1 MLTQTHREGLT
12 DQPDLKSIRHQWNY
26 HPRNR
31 HQTTQP
37 NAAGDSNSN
46 TALLNNMAGAEN
58 SSHTQVIWGTNINT
72 NDVQN
77 KLKNFIHNFELINE
91 ESDEENDEKY
101 IKESHYISK
110 LHEIRQ
116 VD

>member
-1 MLTQTHREGLT
+1 MSNYQKKRGFLDPNRMM
-12 DQPDLKSIRHQWNY
+12 QPPTFD
-26 HPRNR
+26 PNR

>member
-1 MLTQTHREGLT
+1 MSNYQKKRGFLDPNRMM
-12 DQPDLKSIRHQWNY
+12 QPPTFD
-26 HPRNR
+26 PNR
-31 HQTTQP
+31 HQTAQP

-77 KLKNFIHNFELINE
+77 KLKNFIHNFELIND